1 MAECAAAAAAVAGA
15 SIAHDFQNREVP
27 RVSLRPPRA
36 LIVDKDSQ
44 ETAGLRAFLEQNGF
58 AVDWAKD
65 GEQAFNVLDGSG
77 PETTG
82 DGPRGPEVVIS
93 ELRAHR
99 VDGLRLLEIAKKR
112 NPEVCVILIADQG
125 SLELATEAMRQGA
138 YDFQL
143 RPLNLDKM
151 LAVVRRALSH
161 QQLVSRAEDL
171 ATRLDERLRVPNLT
185 GHSRVMQELKEK
197 ILQIAPTRA
206 TVLIY
211 GETGTGKELIA
222 QAIHQLSPRKDE
234 RFVKLHCAELAENI
248 IESELFGHE
257 RGSFTGAEQLRKGRF
272 ELADQGT
279 LFIDEISEVAPTV
292 QTKLL
297 RVLQDRQFERVGG
310 NDTITVD
317 VRVIAATNRRLE
329 LMAARGQ
336 FREDLYYRLRVI
348 QLEVPPLRE
357 RREDV
362 PILVETFIREF
373 NREHA
378 RKVTGVTRG
387 VVDRMME
394 YDWPGNVRELRN
406 TVEEMVIFAQGKRV
420 LDVSD
425 LPITIRQQRSAAA
438 QDMNLTVGM
447 SMNEIE
453 RAAIEATLRSVGYDK
468 QRAAKILGIGLR
480 TLYRKQKEYG
490 L

>member
-1 MAECAAAAAAVAGA
+1 M
-15 SIAHDFQNREVP
+15 
-27 RVSLRPPRA
+27 SLRRPRA
-36 LIVDKDSQ
+36 LIVDKDSS
-44 ETAGLRAFLEQNGF
+44 ETAELQAFLTAGGF
-58 AVDWAKD
+58 DVHWAKD
-65 GEQAFNVLDGSG
+65 GEQAFNVLDGAWPQAAG
-77 PETTG
+77 EAG
-82 DGPRGPEVVIS
+82 RGAEVVIT
-93 ELRAHR
+93 ELKAHR
-99 VDGLRLLEIAKKR
+99 VDGMRLLQVAKQR

-125 SLELATEAMRQGA
+125 TMELATEAMREGA

-143 RPLNLDKM
+143 RPLNLPKM
-151 LAVVRRALSH
+151 LAVIQRAISH
-161 QQLVSRAEDL
+161 QELVHRAEDL
-171 ATRLDERLRVPNLT
+171 AVRLDDRLRVPNLT
-185 GHSRVMQELKEK
+185 GHSRVMQELQDK

-211 GETGTGKELIA
+211 GETGTGKERIA

-234 RFVKLHCAELAENI
+234 RFVKLHCAELSENI

-257 RGSFTGAEQLRKGRF
+257 RGSFTGADQQRKGRF

-279 LFIDEISEVAPTV
+279 LFIDEISDIPGPV

-310 NDTITVD
+310 NDTVQVD
-317 VRVIAATNRRLE
+317 VRIIAATNRRLE

-336 FREDLYYRLRVI
+336 FREDLYYRLRVLL
-348 QLEVPPLRE
+348 LEVPPLRE
-357 RREDV
+357 RREDIPV
-362 PILVETFIREF
+362 LVDTFIKEF
-373 NREHA
+373 NREHE

-387 VVDRMME
+387 VVDRLMQ

-406 TVEEMVIFAQGKRV
+406 TVEEMVIFAQGKRL

-425 LPITIRQQRSAAA
+425 LPIPLRQQRPPTAA
-438 QDMNLTVGM
+438 DMNLTVGM
-447 SMNEIE
+447 SMPEIE
-453 RAAIEATLRSVGYDK
+453 RAALEATLRSVGHDK

>member
-1 MAECAAAAAAVAGA
+1 M
-15 SIAHDFQNREVP
+15 
-27 RVSLRPPRA
+27 SLRPPRA
-36 LIVDKDSQ
+36 LIVDKDSS
-44 ETAGLRAFLEQNGF
+44 ETAELKAFLAANDIDVE
-58 AVDWAKD
+58 WAKD
-65 GEQAFNVLDGSG
+65 GEQAFNILDGVGANGSDA
-77 PETTG
+77 PA
-82 DGPRGPEVVIS
+82 PGPEVLIT
-93 ELRAHR
+93 ELKAHR
-99 VDGLRLLEIAKKR
+99 VDGMRLLEVAKKR
-112 NPEVCVILIADQG
+112 NPEVCVIFIADQG

-138 YDFQL
+138 YDFQH
-143 RPLNLDKM
+143 RPLNREKM
-151 LAVVRRALSH
+151 LAVIRRALSH

-171 ATRLDERLRVPNLT
+171 ADRLDRRLRIPSLT
-185 GHSRVMQELKEK
+185 GQSRVMEDLKDK
-197 ILQIAPTRA
+197 IVQIAPTRA

-234 RFVKLHCAELAENI
+234 RFVKLHCAELSANI

-257 RGSFTGAEQLRKGRF
+257 KGAFTGADRERKGRF
-272 ELADQGT
+272 EIADHGT
-279 LFIDEISEVAPTV
+279 LFIDEISEISPPI

-310 NDTITVD
+310 NETVTVD
-317 VRVIAATNRRLE
+317 VRVIAATNRRLD

-336 FREDLYYRLRVI
+336 FREDLFYRLKVI
-348 QLEVPPLRE
+348 QLEVPPLRD
-357 RREDV
+357 RREDI
-362 PILVETFIREF
+362 PLLVEAFIQEF
-373 NREHA
+373 DKEHG

-394 YDWPGNVRELRN
+394 YEWPGNVRELRN
-406 TVEEMVIFAQGKRV
+406 TMEEMVIFAQGRRV

-425 LPITIRQQRSAAA
+425 LPITIRQQRSTASPA
-438 QDMNLTVGM
+438 MPVSVGM

-453 RAAIEATLRSVGYDK
+453 RAALEATLRSVGYDK

>member
-1 MAECAAAAAAVAGA
+1 L
-15 SIAHDFQNREVP
+15 
-27 RVSLRPPRA
+27 SLRPPRA
-36 LIVDKDSQ
+36 LIVDKDSS
-44 ETAGLRAFLEQNGF
+44 ETAELKAFLAANDIDVE
-58 AVDWAKD
+58 WAKD
-65 GEQAFNVLDGSG
+65 GEQAFNILDGAGANGSDAPAPG
-77 PETTG
+77 PDVLIT
-82 DGPRGPEVVIS
+82 
-93 ELRAHR
+93 ELKAHR
-99 VDGLRLLEIAKKR
+99 VDGMRLLEVAKKR
-112 NPEVCVILIADQG
+112 NPEVCVIFIADQG

-138 YDFQL
+138 YDFQH
-143 RPLNLDKM
+143 RPLNREKM
-151 LAVVRRALSH
+151 LAVIRRALSH

-171 ATRLDERLRVPNLT
+171 ADRLDRRLRIPSLT
-185 GHSRVMQELKEK
+185 GQSRVMEDLKDK
-197 ILQIAPTRA
+197 IVQIAPTRA

-234 RFVKLHCAELAENI
+234 RFVKLHCAELSANI

-257 RGSFTGAEQLRKGRF
+257 KGAFTGADRERKGRF
-272 ELADQGT
+272 EIADHGT
-279 LFIDEISEVAPTV
+279 LFIDEISEISAPI

-310 NDTITVD
+310 NETVTVD
-317 VRVIAATNRRLE
+317 VRVIAATNRRLD

-336 FREDLYYRLRVI
+336 FREDLFYRLKVI
-348 QLEVPPLRE
+348 QLEVPPLRD
-357 RREDV
+357 RREDI
-362 PILVETFIREF
+362 PLLVEAFIQEF
-373 NREHA
+373 DKEHG

-394 YDWPGNVRELRN
+394 YEWPGNVRELRN
-406 TVEEMVIFAQGKRV
+406 TIEEMVIFAQGRRV

-425 LPITIRQQRSAAA
+425 LPITIRQQRSTASPA
-438 QDMNLTVGM
+438 MPVSVGM

-453 RAAIEATLRSVGYDK
+453 RAALEATLRSVGYDK

>member
-1 MAECAAAAAAVAGA
+1 L
-15 SIAHDFQNREVP
+15 
-27 RVSLRPPRA
+27 SLRPPRA
-36 LIVDKDSQ
+36 LIVDKDSS
-44 ETAGLRAFLEQNGF
+44 ETRDLETFLQGKGF
-58 AVDWAKD
+58 EVHWAKD
-65 GEQAFNVLDGSG
+65 GEQAYNVLDGSW
-77 PETTG
+77 PEEAG
-82 DGPRGPEVVIS
+82 DSRRGPEVVIS
-93 ELRAHR
+93 ELKAHR
-99 VDGLRLLEIAKKR
+99 VDGMRLLEVAKHR

-143 RPLNLDKM
+143 RPLNLEKM
-151 LAVVRRALSH
+151 NAVIQRAMSH
-161 QQLVSRAEDL
+161 QALVSRAEDL
-171 ATRLDERLRVPNLT
+171 AVRLDERLKVPNLT
-185 GHSRVMQELKEK
+185 GHSRVMQELKDR

-234 RFVKLHCAELAENI
+234 RFVKLHCAELSVSL

-257 RGSFTGAEQLRKGRF
+257 KGAFTGAEQQRKGRF

-279 LFIDEISEVAPTV
+279 LFVDEISEIPLPV

-310 NDTITVD
+310 TETITVD

-329 LMAARGQ
+329 LMSAREQ

-357 RREDV
+357 RREDI
-362 PILVETFIREF
+362 PLLVEIFIKEF

-387 VVDRMME
+387 VMDRMME
-394 YDWPGNVRELRN
+394 YDWPGNVRELKN
-406 TVEEMVIFAQGKRV
+406 TIEEMVIFAQGKRL

-425 LPITIRQQRSAAA
+425 LPIPIRQQRTPIAPELH
-438 QDMNLTVGM
+438 LTVGM
-447 SMNEIE
+447 SMPEIE

>member
-1 MAECAAAAAAVAGA
+1 
-15 SIAHDFQNREVP
+15 VP
-27 RVSLRPPRA
+27 LQPPRA
-36 LIVDKDSQ
+36 LVVDKDSA
-44 ETAGLRAFLEQNGF
+44 ETEQLIGLLREAGFEVA
-58 AVDWAKD
+58 WAKD
-65 GEQAFNVLDGSG
+65 GEQAFNALDRSATERSDGAG
-77 PETTG
+77 P
-82 DGPRGPEVVIS
+82 GPAVVVS

-99 VDGLRLLEIAKKR
+99 VDGMRLLRIAKER
-112 NPEVCVILIADQG
+112 NPEVCVILIADAG
-125 SLELATEAMRQGA
+125 SIELATEAMREGA

-143 RPLNLDKM
+143 RPINLPKM
-151 LAVVRRALSH
+151 LAVIQRALSH
-161 QQLVSRAEDL
+161 QMLVSRAEDL
-171 ATRLDERLRVPNLT
+171 AVRLDERLRIPNLT
-185 GHSRVMQELKEK
+185 GHSRAMQELTARVA
-197 ILQIAPTRA
+197 QIAATRA

-222 QAIHQLSPRKDE
+222 QAIHQLSPRKNE
-234 RFVKLHCAELAENI
+234 RFVKLHCAELSESV

-257 RGSFTGAEQLRKGRF
+257 RGAFTGAEHQRQGRF

-279 LFIDEISEVAPTV
+279 LFIDEISEIPPTL

-310 NDTITVD
+310 NETVKVD
-317 VRVIAATNRRLE
+317 VRVIAATNRRLD
-329 LMAARGQ
+329 LMVARDE

-348 QLEVPPLRE
+348 LLEVPPLRE

-362 PILVETFIREF
+362 PVLVEAFIREF
-373 NREHA
+373 NREHG

-387 VVDRMME
+387 VVDRLMQ

-406 TVEEMVIFAQGKRV
+406 TVEEMVIFTQGKRL
-420 LDVSD
+420 LDVAD
-425 LPITIRQQRSAAA
+425 LPIALRHHAPAAA
-438 QDMNLTVGM
+438 EDLHLTVGM
-447 SMNEIE
+447 TMREIE
-453 RAAIEATLRSVGYDK
+453 RAAIEETLRSVGHDK